1 MTTVRGGTVALLGS
15 LDHLV
20 LRAADVD
27 GLVEAYRD
35 ALDAVVFEGRS
46 ESGGVRM
53 HLANVDVMVA
63 PGEPAAEVVAAFR
76 IQDAE
81 AFRDHLATTA
91 FEVERVEDIPG
102 GVVLTFRDPAGN
114 RLQAV
119 RWGGRVED
127 LVADATSQ
135 R

>member
-1 MTTVRGGTVALLGS
+1 MALLGS

-27 GLVEAYRD
+27 ALVEAYRD
-35 ALDAVVFEGRS
+35 ALDAVVFEL
-46 ESGGVRM
+46 EASGTPQTVRM
-53 HLANVDVMVA
+53 HLANIDVLVES
-63 PGEPAAEVVAAFR
+63 GEPSSEVVAAFR

-81 AFRDHLATTA
+81 GLRDHLATTA
-91 FEVERVEDIPG
+91 FEVERVEAIPG

-127 LVADATSQ
+127 LVSDSRASSA
-135 R
+135 

>member
-1 MTTVRGGTVALLGS
+1 MALLGS
-15 LDHLV
+15 LDHVV

-27 GLVEAYRD
+27 ALVEAYRD
-35 ALDAVVFEGRS
+35 ALDAVVFER
-46 ESGGVRM
+46 EASGNPSCVRM
-53 HLANVDVMVA
+53 HLANIDVLVA
-63 PGEPAAEVVAAFR
+63 SGEPSSAVIAAFR

-81 AFRDHLATTA
+81 AFRDHLASTA

-102 GVVLTFRDPAGN
+102 GVVMTFRDPAGN

-127 LVADATSQ
+127 LVSD

>member
-1 MTTVRGGTVALLGS
+1 VTVPLLGL

-27 GLVEAYRD
+27 ALVEAYRD
-35 ALDAVVFEGRS
+35 ALDAVVFER
-46 ESGGVRM
+46 EASGAAEGVRM
-53 HLANVDVMVA
+53 HLANIDVLVTG
-63 PGEPAAEVVAAFR
+63 GEPSSDVVAAFR
-76 IQDAE
+76 IQDAD
-81 AFRDHLATTA
+81 AFRDHLDATA

-127 LVADATSQ
+127 LEPDVPTSSP
-135 R
+135 

>member
-1 MTTVRGGTVALLGS
+1 MALLGS

-20 LRAADVD
+20 LRAADAAA
-27 GLVEAYRD
+27 LVEAYRD
-35 ALDAVVFEGRS
+35 ALDAVVFEREASGRP
-46 ESGGVRM
+46 EGVRI
-53 HLANVDVMVA
+53 HLANIDVLVTA
-63 PGEPAAEVVAAFR
+63 GEPSSEVVAAFR

-81 AFRDHLATTA
+81 AFRNHLATTA
-91 FEVERVEDIPG
+91 FEVERVEDVPG

-127 LVADATSQ
+127 LVPD